1 MSELIKLLESLKSI
15 DQSLITVL
23 VVGLGFLV
31 LLFTTIK

>member
-15 DQSLITVL
+15 DVSLITVL

-31 LLFTTIK
+31 LLFITIK

>member
-15 DQSLITVL
+15 DVNLITVL

-31 LLFTTIK
+31 LLFITIK